1 MTLDDLK
8 RVDRDWLLAREVA
21 PILGTD
27 PHSIRVWAHQRPDG
41 LGFPVCVIG
50 SRVRIPRKP
59 FIQFM
64 EGKAGCQTT
73 GTSAIT
79 G

>member
-27 PHSIRVWAHQRPDG
+27 PHSIRVAARMAPG
-41 LGFPVCVIG
+41 RLGFPVCVVG
-50 SRVRIPRKP
+50 SRVKIPKRP
-59 FIQFM
+59 FVEFWEGKM
-64 EGKAGCQTT
+64 EGTA
-73 GTSAIT
+73 
-79 G
+79 

>member
-27 PHSIRVWAHQRPDG
+27 PHSIRVAARVAPG
-41 LGFPVCVIG
+41 RLGFPVCVVG
-50 SRVRIPRKP
+50 SRVKIPKRP
-59 FIQFM
+59 FVEFWEGKM
-64 EGKAGCQTT
+64 EGTA
-73 GTSAIT
+73 
-79 G
+79 

>member
-27 PHSIRVWAHQRPDG
+27 PHSIRVWAHQRPESM
-41 LGFPVCVIG
+41 GFPVCVIG
-50 SRVRIPRKP
+50 SRVRIPKKP
-59 FIQFM
+59 FIEFM
-64 EGKAGCQTT
+64 EGRAGCPTT

>member
-8 RVDRDWLLAREVA
+8 RVDRDWLLASEVA

-27 PHSIRVWAHQRPDG
+27 PHSIRVAARVAPNR
-41 LGFPVCVIG
+41 LGFPVCVLG
-50 SRVRIPRKP
+50 SRIKIPRLP

>member
-27 PHSIRVWAHQRPDG
+27 PHSIRVAARVAPG
-41 LGFPVCVIG
+41 RLGFPVCIIG
-50 SRVRIPRKP
+50 SRVRIPKRP
-59 FIQFM
+59 FVEFWEGKM
-64 EGKAGCQTT
+64 EGTA
-73 GTSAIT
+73 
-79 G
+79 

>member
-27 PHSIRVWAHQRPDG
+27 PHSIRVAAKVAPGR
-41 LGFPVCVIG
+41 LGFPVCIIG
-50 SRVRIPRKP
+50 SRVRIPKKP
-59 FIQFM
+59 FIQYW
-64 EGKAGCQTT
+64 EGKQR
-73 GTSAIT
+73 
-79 G
+79 

>member
-27 PHSIRVWAHQRPDG
+27 PHSIRVWAHQRPDV

-50 SRVRIPRKP
+50 SRVRIPKKP
-59 FIQFM
+59 FIEFWEGKM
-64 EGKAGCQTT
+64 EGTA
-73 GTSAIT
+73 
-79 G
+79 